1 MCFPF
6 GWSKKRQRERESQVT
21 DSQQNTIRLLK
32 QVKLFRFFVLTRSLK
47 WWIENMCH
55 RKNPRQRFSVSVRS
69 RNLRSV
75 EHCHSDSPIP
85 SPENRNFGPGTFFR
99 NQPHNCRRSNFS
111 AEIKLH
117 FFQFSNFVF
126 RDCSLR
132 TLEASNWTQIFHHSF
147 ALSLSERPRKLPR
160 RQWLTF
166 VTFGTAATI
175 L

>member
-1 MCFPF
+1 
-6 GWSKKRQRERESQVT
+6 
-21 DSQQNTIRLLK
+21 
-32 QVKLFRFFVLTRSLK
+32 
-47 WWIENMCH
+47 MCH
-55 RKNPRQRFSVSVRS
+55 RKNARQRFSVSARS

-132 TLEASNWTQIFHHSF
+132 TSEASNWPQIFHHSF
-147 ALSLSERPRKLPR
+147 ALSFSEKITEKAMIDIRDVCHHSIGFRSLELDSYVMPAETL
-160 RQWLTF
+160 LEC
-166 VTFGTAATI
+166 
-175 L
+175 